1 MPSRLATVSNS
12 AGRRSR
18 VTPSKRQ
25 ARVTASG
32 KSQERWDPNQSRSV
46 QSGWIWR
53 GFLMLSLLAVGVI
66 IIMAGNHHTTLA
78 ILWAVIAAGWFAIS
92 MWLWRKHKSA
102 Y

>member
-1 MPSRLATVSNS
+1 MPSRLATVSNT
-12 AGRRSR
+12 GRGSR
-18 VTPSKRQ
+18 VTPGKRQ
-25 ARVTASG
+25 ARGAASA
-32 KSQERWDPNQSRSV
+32 KSRERWDPKQSRSV

-78 ILWAVIAAGWFAIS
+78 ILWGVIAVGWFAIS
-92 MWLWRKHKSA
+92 MWLWKKHKSV